1 MDCLTQKSV
10 KFVAAFATFFVFLA
24 IPALAQTCV
33 TADEMEAATKSALTN
48 TGQRYFGWVG
58 QGDVASLRQNAIPSL
73 ASNFGGIEAAVIE
86 NKPNLAGVT
95 PSPRSP
101 YELKLEGT
109 APVARAEFLCG
120 VFGANGQTPTSAV
133 FAIPNLPPGNYAVAV
148 LDASTAKGPYTVSFV
163 LQQEGTTWKF
173 AGFYVKAAQ
182 AAGHDGQ
189 WFVTKAREFKTKGQM
204 RNAWLYAAVARDMLV
219 PVPFM
224 STMVTDKLYDEFQ
237 SVKPADLPPSDISA
251 AGKTF
256 KVNSLYLL
264 PVNNELDLILKYAS
278 ADVSNTTQT
287 FQDNQAVIK
296 ALVAKYPEFRDAFD
310 SVVVRAVEPSG
321 RDFGSLLPMKDIK

>member
-10 KFVAAFATFFVFLA
+10 KFVAAFAVFFVFLA
-24 IPALAQTCV
+24 IPAFAQTCV
-33 TADEMEAATKSALTN
+33 TADEMDAATKSALTS
-48 TGQRYFGWVG
+48 TGQRYFGWVA

-133 FAIPNLPPGNYAVAV
+133 FAIPNLPPGNYAVTI

-163 LQQEGTTWKF
+163 LQQDGAAWKF

-189 WFVTKAREFKTKGQM
+189 CSQ
-204 RNAWLYAAVARDMLV
+204 
-219 PVPFM
+219 
-224 STMVTDKLYDEFQ
+224 Q
-237 SVKPADLPPSDISA
+237 KPANLRLRDRCATRGYIPRKPA
-251 AGKTF
+251 RCW
-256 KVNSLYLL
+256 
-264 PVNNELDLILKYAS
+264 
-278 ADVSNTTQT
+278 
-287 FQDNQAVIK
+287 FQ
-296 ALVAKYPEFRDAFD
+296 FH
-310 SVVVRAVEPSG
+310 S
-321 RDFGSLLPMKDIK
+321 